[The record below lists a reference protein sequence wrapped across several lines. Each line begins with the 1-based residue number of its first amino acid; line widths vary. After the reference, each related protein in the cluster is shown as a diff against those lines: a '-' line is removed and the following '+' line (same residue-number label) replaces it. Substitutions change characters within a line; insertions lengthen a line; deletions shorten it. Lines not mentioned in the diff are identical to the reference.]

1 MKLCEQLEKNI
12 QKAEELL
19 PLGISFDLI
28 ARELYIGQT
37 KAYFLAVN
45 GMCKSDLIQQLFS
58 NLQNPLYTKDDT
70 VKDLRQ
76 FAESKIGYSQVTFT
90 DSWDTILHS
99 LLSGPS
105 ILLVDGFAEAV
116 VIDARSYPTRGIE
129 EPDTEKVTR
138 GSRDGF
144 VETLL
149 FNTNLIRRRIRSPE
163 LTFDIHR
170 LPRSSGQPK
179 PAQRNPAGACRS
191 FCHISD
197 YGR

>member
-28 ARELYIGQT
+28 ARELY
-37 KAYFLAVN
+37 FLAVN

-58 NLQNPLYTKDDT
+58 DLQNPLYTKDDT
-70 VKDLRQ
+70 VKDLHQ
-76 FAESKIGYSQVTFT
+76 FAAAKIGYSQVTFT

-129 EPDTEKVTR
+129 EPTYP
-138 GSRDGF
+138 S
-144 VETLL
+144 
-149 FNTNLIRRRIRSPE
+149 
-163 LTFDIHR
+163 LTSIIWSTKACSKKSGGR
-170 LPRSSGQPK
+170 LPVFLS
-179 PAQRNPAGACRS
+179 
-191 FCHISD
+191 HL
-197 YGR
+197 